1 MITCFHPIKELQEQL
16 LAAASHVEELEQ
28 LKRDFAQQQQ
38 REKIEHET
46 DLEQLRIYFEKKL
59 RDAEKS
65 YQEDLTLLQQRL
77 QEVKEDSFLEYADI
91 SSSSTFLEEMAEKE
105 RKEHLDQLKLQLEQH
120 EESLMCLQA
129 QLEEKHRRELEVLK
143 SSLEIQH
150 EEEMTKVRMDLAD
163 KHLAETQVWKREQC
177 LELERLR
184 AALSGEHIQE
194 LTRMRLQ
201 HTQDVASE
209 VETEVVA
216 RVLGLENE
224 YKVKFSLLQT
234 ELKEEMELL
243 KIENRNLHEKLQH
256 EIHLRED
263 VEKAK
268 CNSLEEHQEEVRK
281 TKEKVQLMRQEFKEK
296 EEEWEVTREDLKR
309 KAEEKLTLML
319 LQLREKTE
327 SEKQAIIDRFELRE
341 TEMRQLQGEQ
351 AAQIQELARSLAEQ
365 QGRLKQL
372 ELGAAGDEPPQCSQC
387 GPVAEAWQRT
397 TLRLKEDCA
406 LQLMLAQN
414 RFLEERK
421 EMMEKFAAEH
431 DAALQV
437 LQEKHV
443 GELQLLQDSH
453 RQHVVSLTTELQAE
467 HQAEMG
473 ALRTTLQSE
482 QRVLLET
489 HAAELQTRQ
498 AEELS
503 TLEAKHLSN
512 LDSLESCYLS
522 AIQMLRD
529 EHRQALQQLSVDLE
543 EQLRK
548 KDALHQVVLTQEL
561 EQLKLKHE
569 GELQGTKDSLRI
581 EMSTKHIESLKAM
594 AAELQRAHQEE
605 LAAAL
610 HAQRCLLEEE
620 KSSALDGVGTEVV
633 LVERRHQAAP
643 QELGDVQVA
652 EAQTPQEEA
661 VQSEL
666 EEKAAL
672 REEEEVRER
681 DSEQVQSPHE
691 KEEAS
696 LSLQLQEKEHH
707 IQQLK
712 DQITSL
718 SNEIEECHSALEK
731 LQQRCEREN
740 QEGANLISVL
750 KSDIDL
756 SYNERNALQDALRRL
771 LSLFGETL
779 RAAVAMRSQ
788 ISERVGLC
796 LDDVGA
802 TDTESLP
809 EVWPSVEVLCAGDC
823 TGEHAAPTLDEALP
837 GFSTAPLEPDGTPP
851 ESAEASAAA
860 EISSHV
866 CESFFMSPEATL
878 EYEQPV
884 RKVYQSLRVA
894 VNSLLEMALDSS
906 RQLEEA
912 RQIHSRFEKEFNYK
926 NEETAQ
932 VIRKQKELLDCLNEE
947 SAATAALTRELHQAH
962 GVIEGFKEERADL
975 QAALDQKEQS
985 EQRLVLELEHLG
997 RQLQVATQEQAR
1009 LKEEC
1014 AALQSQKEVLAAGAQ
1029 EREAGLRKEVECLT
1043 EEHLETRKQCEKDRA
1058 ALLSQL
1064 RMLESELE
1072 EQVSRHQACA
1082 QHAEEVAALKQ
1093 QMASLDKHLRSQR
1106 QFMDEQAA
1114 EREHERDEF
1123 QQEIQRLE
1131 EELRQATRP
1140 QATGAHDGHQS
1151 TQPSEEVELL
1161 QEKLR
1166 EKSDGFNELAVKK
1179 ELADRW
1185 LAVQREEIQRLE
1197 AAVAEAG
1204 RRAAQLQKELETQ
1217 RRIGEESQQDKELL
1231 KKQQMN
1237 HLILVSALQTELEEA
1252 KCHVPPAGSPAGGT
1266 EAQPEAAPEGQP
1278 QCKRE
1283 VLDLKEQLEEVK
1295 DNLASKNEEILHL
1308 TLKLDVQAQHTA
1320 ASLRELQE
1328 ENAHLKAFLHSKEEE
1343 IVSMREQLQV
1353 QPDGSGES
1361 VEREAVC
1368 DRSPEV
1374 EELKSIIENLQE
1386 NQARLQKEK
1395 AEEIEQLHEVIEKL
1409 QKELSPGGPVTPE
1422 ISDSPAE
1429 SLRTELERE
1438 LLGAREVVAKDL
1450 AEPGPHVWA
1459 LQAELEAALVGKA
1472 ALCRLLEEREQGH
1485 HQALEAL
1492 GQSLQ
1497 AAEAAA
1503 TRQLAGLRRSV
1514 ALKESALEALAS
1526 RLAEFED
1533 TLREKEALI
1542 SEKDLEIS
1550 ALSKQRAARLAELEA
1565 MLVAV
1570 SGFRRTL
1577 ERQPWAEVAEP
1588 PELQALRAQCAH
1600 LGRQLQTMSQRFLL
1614 CQREL
1619 GRHQARGQAGARS
1632 GVPSGTAA
1640 VETVCSNGSDQ
1651 DGGSRPM
1658 HTVPHGQDPQVG
1670 FLLPGHGVGV
1680 GQSSPRKL
1688 GFFLTLLLFKN
1699 FHGISPSP
1707 MVTGSSCQWVAVS
1720 GRSLWVVWCGDPV
1733 GGVGRDILWVLWSV
1747 GQPQLCT
1754 APSPPHCTL
1763 ARGQPQLCT
1772 APSPPHCTRAL
1783 GQPQLCTAPSPPH
1796 CTRALGQP
1804 QLCTAP
1810 SPPHCTLAPGQAQ
1823 LCSLVKDHQQPAPGC
1838 EAPGGAG
1845 LVGRESVMSV
1855 LAACQKQLA
1864 SELLLV
1870 RDEVLLSRENSRGR
1884 LRRDKGKERLL
1895 EDCQLQ
1901 KADLLTQVKH
1911 LQERLAHL
1919 VCSMTAHDVGP
1930 EGSMHPPPS
1939 ARSTPSLENSF
1950 SEVSCSDESTDRSTP
1965 ADVSNTHRT
1974 TWDVTEVIEYPDVLT
1989 GTGTSNVPIREKM
2002 EPQGS
2007 PLSLKTGLQS
2017 SSQGAEPPR
2026 SPVRAMDLSWGSPE
2040 VVRRDSSLEPPPS
2053 LPLTPCSDAAGLRS
2067 PGSSLLQ
2074 AGDSGRLCYTV
2085 PTAKGRALPWAG
2097 SPLAE
2102 KDVEDFVVTSFGSQ
2116 ENLRSS
2122 PLGAGKSD
2130 GSEKSDGSGFG
2141 EILNEGSE
2149 RIEAPL
2155 ASPTAPPQ
2163 KSGRR
2168 QSPPVAMKE
2177 RAVHAKQVQV
2187 MDGGKQCE
2195 STRASMRSRKP
2206 SDPALCHMG
2215 ATVSVLRLPEQDVAL
2230 RSRGLLSQNAG
2241 WGLLGG
2247 GPQGF
2252 HVVLVPPCS
2261 ISQSCGGI
2269 VTSVS
2274 GCLEED
2280 VLVTWGS
2287 IKMVISQS
2295 CGGIVTSVSG
2305 CLEEDVL
2312 VTWGSIKMALLKMV
2326 CDESH
2331 HILALSEHRGA
2342 PSTLGR
2348 GEPHDP
2354 PERGLGEGL
2363 GLMEAVPALGAPQK
2377 GEEEPSDVCVDWRGA
2392 FLRAVQDAIEKER
2405 HALGVELQSRLGCC
2419 EPGDGSSLL
2428 ERLEK
2433 VVREQGALREPSVE
2447 SLCLSER
2454 SSLLSEV
2461 QALRAQLR
2469 MTHLQNQEKMQQ
2481 LCAALTSTEARGSRQ
2496 EHQLRRQVELL
2507 AYKVEQEKCIASDLQ
2522 KTLSQEQEK
2531 VTGVRKLLVSEQNA
2545 VRDLK
2550 TELCE
2555 CKQENERLLKSLSDV
2570 QKEVLQLRSM
2580 LDSKEK
2586 DLEAALK
2593 ELEAERRKEHA
2604 LQSQLE
2610 EEQLQHLQKEGQ
2622 SSQALEVTQ
2631 GGGAAPPSLVPS
2643 WRALGAGCVSV
2654 WQHSGDGGGLGR
2666 GQSYV
2671 SASCSQKVGSSLP
2684 SAASCLQKQRLE
2696 AEVQMRSQELKRER
2710 EVSSGLEATV
2720 EALQT
2725 QKQELRCSLEKER
2738 EKPAQ
2743 LQAELE
2749 QLHARLREQDARKE
2763 RRRRAEP
2770 RQSRADAEKWK
2781 KWQRDKERLRE
2792 LELRRQRDEHKIKQL
2807 QRTVRDLQLREDLH
2821 PGGGVCTSAPRSAGH
2836 AELHVPLE
2844 LSRLREQQEQLES
2857 TRQQLLCAAGLLTS
2871 FIHQTVNRTIN
2882 DWTSSNEK
2890 SVASLLRTLEE
2901 LKSDLSMSTS
2911 TQKNTAAQLQTQLVD
2926 VLLKDND
2933 SLTKVLSTVTQEK
2946 AELCKAVS
2954 KLEKT
2959 LKHHLHK
2966 GCTLSKPGR
2975 AAWKHERMAP
2985 QGSPR
2990 HADPRLCML
2999 AGNEEAATC
3008 SVKME
3013 KLYLHYLRAESFRK
3027 ALIYQK
3033 KYLLLLIGGFQD
3045 SEQETLSMIAHLG
3058 VFPSKPD
3065 KKATASRPFTK
3076 FRTAVRVVVAI
3087 LRLRFLV
3094 KKWQEVDRKG
3104 TLLRGTALR
3113 PAPLASGRVTS
3124 SRSIALSQSRVMQPS
3139 LAVAQNGAPSARC
3152 LCTCPHRPHLVISGV
3167 SACLFLSC
3175 VEAAPYPHLSWCPP
3189 GRPLTVAH
3197 TGMGSGQPHRSE
3209 MWDMWASIPTKM
3221 CPFLFLIP
3229 ACSVILGEEA
3239 PMSQRQPP
3247 LPETTGSPPTRD
3259 ASPGLVRDPACGTRP
3274 TPTASPRR
3282 KDRSTPS
3289 PNSRS
3294 ERPLDAAQDPEHS
3307 LTEYIHHLELI
3318 QQRLGGLPSDS
3329 TSKKS
3334 CRQKIK

>member
-129 QLEEKHRRELEVLK
+129 QLEEKHRRELEALK
-143 SSLEIQH
+143 SSLEVQH

-561 EQLKLKHE
+561 EKLKLKHE

-594 AAELQRAHQEE
+594 AAELQHAHQEE

-610 HAQRCLLEEE
+610 HAQRRLLEEE

-633 LVERRHQAAP
+633 LVERRHQAAL

-718 SNEIEECHSALEK
+718 SNEIEEGHSALEK

-1072 EQVSRHQACA
+1072 EQVSQHQACA

-1266 EAQPEAAPEGQP
+1266 EAQPEAAPEGHP

-1328 ENAHLKAFLHSKEEE
+1328 ENAHLKAFLQSKEEE
-1343 IVSMREQLQV
+1343 IVSMREQLQM

-1658 HTVPHGQDPQVG
+1658 HTVPHSQDPQVG

-1680 GQSSPRKL
+1680 GQSSPRKM

-1720 GRSLWVVWCGDPV
+1720 GR
-1733 GGVGRDILWVLWSV
+1733 
-1747 GQPQLCT
+1747 
-1754 APSPPHCTL
+1754 
-1763 ARGQPQLCT
+1763 
-1772 APSPPHCTRAL
+1772 
-1783 GQPQLCTAPSPPH
+1783 
-1796 CTRALGQP
+1796 
-1804 QLCTAP
+1804 
-1810 SPPHCTLAPGQAQ
+1810 
-1823 LCSLVKDHQQPAPGC
+1823 
-1838 EAPGGAG
+1838 
-1845 LVGRESVMSV
+1845 
-1855 LAACQKQLA
+1855 
-1864 SELLLV
+1864 
-1870 RDEVLLSRENSRGR
+1870 
-1884 LRRDKGKERLL
+1884 
-1895 EDCQLQ
+1895 
-1901 KADLLTQVKH
+1901 
-1911 LQERLAHL
+1911 
-1919 VCSMTAHDVGP
+1919 
-1930 EGSMHPPPS
+1930 
-1939 ARSTPSLENSF
+1939 
-1950 SEVSCSDESTDRSTP
+1950 
-1965 ADVSNTHRT
+1965 
-1974 TWDVTEVIEYPDVLT
+1974 
-1989 GTGTSNVPIREKM
+1989 
-2002 EPQGS
+2002 
-2007 PLSLKTGLQS
+2007 
-2017 SSQGAEPPR
+2017 
-2026 SPVRAMDLSWGSPE
+2026 
-2040 VVRRDSSLEPPPS
+2040 
-2053 LPLTPCSDAAGLRS
+2053 
-2067 PGSSLLQ
+2067 
-2074 AGDSGRLCYTV
+2074 
-2085 PTAKGRALPWAG
+2085 
-2097 SPLAE
+2097 
-2102 KDVEDFVVTSFGSQ
+2102 
-2116 ENLRSS
+2116 
-2122 PLGAGKSD
+2122 
-2130 GSEKSDGSGFG
+2130 
-2141 EILNEGSE
+2141 
-2149 RIEAPL
+2149 
-2155 ASPTAPPQ
+2155 
-2163 KSGRR
+2163 
-2168 QSPPVAMKE
+2168 
-2177 RAVHAKQVQV
+2177 
-2187 MDGGKQCE
+2187 
-2195 STRASMRSRKP
+2195 
-2206 SDPALCHMG
+2206 
-2215 ATVSVLRLPEQDVAL
+2215 
-2230 RSRGLLSQNAG
+2230 
-2241 WGLLGG
+2241 
-2247 GPQGF
+2247 
-2252 HVVLVPPCS
+2252 
-2261 ISQSCGGI
+2261 
-2269 VTSVS
+2269 
-2274 GCLEED
+2274 
-2280 VLVTWGS
+2280 
-2287 IKMVISQS
+2287 
-2295 CGGIVTSVSG
+2295 
-2305 CLEEDVL
+2305 
-2312 VTWGSIKMALLKMV
+2312 
-2326 CDESH
+2326 
-2331 HILALSEHRGA
+2331 
-2342 PSTLGR
+2342 
-2348 GEPHDP
+2348 
-2354 PERGLGEGL
+2354 
-2363 GLMEAVPALGAPQK
+2363 
-2377 GEEEPSDVCVDWRGA
+2377 
-2392 FLRAVQDAIEKER
+2392 
-2405 HALGVELQSRLGCC
+2405 
-2419 EPGDGSSLL
+2419 
-2428 ERLEK
+2428 
-2433 VVREQGALREPSVE
+2433 
-2447 SLCLSER
+2447 
-2454 SSLLSEV
+2454 
-2461 QALRAQLR
+2461 
-2469 MTHLQNQEKMQQ
+2469 
-2481 LCAALTSTEARGSRQ
+2481 
-2496 EHQLRRQVELL
+2496 
-2507 AYKVEQEKCIASDLQ
+2507 
-2522 KTLSQEQEK
+2522 
-2531 VTGVRKLLVSEQNA
+2531 
-2545 VRDLK
+2545 
-2550 TELCE
+2550 
-2555 CKQENERLLKSLSDV
+2555 
-2570 QKEVLQLRSM
+2570 
-2580 LDSKEK
+2580 
-2586 DLEAALK
+2586 
-2593 ELEAERRKEHA
+2593 
-2604 LQSQLE
+2604 
-2610 EEQLQHLQKEGQ
+2610 
-2622 SSQALEVTQ
+2622 
-2631 GGGAAPPSLVPS
+2631 
-2643 WRALGAGCVSV
+2643 
-2654 WQHSGDGGGLGR
+2654 
-2666 GQSYV
+2666 
-2671 SASCSQKVGSSLP
+2671 
-2684 SAASCLQKQRLE
+2684 
-2696 AEVQMRSQELKRER
+2696 
-2710 EVSSGLEATV
+2710 
-2720 EALQT
+2720 
-2725 QKQELRCSLEKER
+2725 
-2738 EKPAQ
+2738 
-2743 LQAELE
+2743 
-2749 QLHARLREQDARKE
+2749 
-2763 RRRRAEP
+2763 
-2770 RQSRADAEKWK
+2770 
-2781 KWQRDKERLRE
+2781 
-2792 LELRRQRDEHKIKQL
+2792 
-2807 QRTVRDLQLREDLH
+2807 
-2821 PGGGVCTSAPRSAGH
+2821 
-2836 AELHVPLE
+2836 
-2844 LSRLREQQEQLES
+2844 
-2857 TRQQLLCAAGLLTS
+2857 
-2871 FIHQTVNRTIN
+2871 
-2882 DWTSSNEK
+2882 
-2890 SVASLLRTLEE
+2890 
-2901 LKSDLSMSTS
+2901 
-2911 TQKNTAAQLQTQLVD
+2911 
-2926 VLLKDND
+2926 
-2933 SLTKVLSTVTQEK
+2933 
-2946 AELCKAVS
+2946 
-2954 KLEKT
+2954 
-2959 LKHHLHK
+2959 
-2966 GCTLSKPGR
+2966 
-2975 AAWKHERMAP
+2975 
-2985 QGSPR
+2985 
-2990 HADPRLCML
+2990 
-2999 AGNEEAATC
+2999 
-3008 SVKME
+3008 
-3013 KLYLHYLRAESFRK
+3013 
-3027 ALIYQK
+3027 
-3033 KYLLLLIGGFQD
+3033 
-3045 SEQETLSMIAHLG
+3045 
-3058 VFPSKPD
+3058 
-3065 KKATASRPFTK
+3065 
-3076 FRTAVRVVVAI
+3076 
-3087 LRLRFLV
+3087 
-3094 KKWQEVDRKG
+3094 
-3104 TLLRGTALR
+3104 
-3113 PAPLASGRVTS
+3113 
-3124 SRSIALSQSRVMQPS
+3124 
-3139 LAVAQNGAPSARC
+3139 
-3152 LCTCPHRPHLVISGV
+3152 
-3167 SACLFLSC
+3167 
-3175 VEAAPYPHLSWCPP
+3175 
-3189 GRPLTVAH
+3189 
-3197 TGMGSGQPHRSE
+3197 
-3209 MWDMWASIPTKM
+3209 
-3221 CPFLFLIP
+3221 
-3229 ACSVILGEEA
+3229 
-3239 PMSQRQPP
+3239 
-3247 LPETTGSPPTRD
+3247 
-3259 ASPGLVRDPACGTRP
+3259 
-3274 TPTASPRR
+3274 
-3282 KDRSTPS
+3282 
-3289 PNSRS
+3289 
-3294 ERPLDAAQDPEHS
+3294 
-3307 LTEYIHHLELI
+3307 
-3318 QQRLGGLPSDS
+3318 
-3329 TSKKS
+3329 
-3334 CRQKIK
+3334 